1 MPLWHDL
8 RNKEFRMKKT
18 ICMAILA
25 LTSCL
30 ALSAQASSPV
40 GRWHTIDD
48 KTGETKSVVTI
59 EDAGGVLRGKVSQIL
74 RKGADPAAKCDKCA
88 DDRKDQTILGMEIIR
103 GVKKSSG
110 NDYWEG
116 GEILDPEEGKLYRVR
131 LTPVEGGAKL
141 QVRGF
146 LGPFWRNQLWVK
158 AP

>member
-1 MPLWHDL
+1 MK
-8 RNKEFRMKKT
+8 NTFRMT
-18 ICMAILA
+18 ALA
-25 LTSCL
+25 LTSLL
-30 ALSAQASSPV
+30 AMAAQANTPV

-88 DDRKDQTILGMEIIR
+88 DDRKDQAILGMEIIR

-110 NDYWEG
+110 NEYWEG

-131 LTPVEGGAKL
+131 LTPLEGGAKL

>member
-1 MPLWHDL
+1 MMPLSRRFAMKNTL
-8 RNKEFRMKKT
+8 RTSAML
-18 ICMAILA
+18 IASLLAMA
-25 LTSCL
+25 
-30 ALSAQASSPV
+30 AQANTPV

-59 EDAGGVLRGKVSQIL
+59 EDAGGVLRGKVSQIF
-74 RKGADPAAKCDKCA
+74 RKDADPAAKCKLCK

>member
-1 MPLWHDL
+1 MICHSRKTAMKNTL
-8 RNKEFRMKKT
+8 RMGT
-18 ICMAILA
+18 MLIASLLA
-25 LTSCL
+25 V
-30 ALSAQASSPV
+30 SAQANSPV

-74 RKGADPAAKCDKCA
+74 RKGADPAAKCDKCV

-103 GVKKSSG
+103 GVKKSTG

>member
-1 MPLWHDL
+1 MKNIL
-8 RNKEFRMKKT
+8 RTMTLAGMGF
-18 ICMAILA
+18 LA
-25 LTSCL
+25 L
-30 ALSAQASSPV
+30 AAQANSPV

-88 DDRKDQTILGMEIIR
+88 DDRKGQTILGMEIIR
-103 GVKKSSG
+103 GVKKSAG
-110 NDYWEG
+110 NEYWEG

>member
-1 MPLWHDL
+1 
-8 RNKEFRMKKT
+8 MKK
-18 ICMAILA
+18 IFRISAMVFMGCMALA
-25 LTSCL
+25 V
-30 ALSAQASSPV
+30 QANSPV

-74 RKGADPAAKCDKCA
+74 RKDADPAAKCTLCK

-110 NDYWEG
+110 NDYWDG
-116 GEILDPEEGKLYRVR
+116 GDILDPEEGKLYRVR

>member
-1 MPLWHDL
+1 MKNIL
-8 RNKEFRMKKT
+8 RT
-18 ICMAILA
+18 MALASIGFLA
-25 LTSCL
+25 L
-30 ALSAQASSPV
+30 AAQANSPV

-48 KTGETKSVVTI
+48 KTGETKSGVTI

-103 GVKKSSG
+103 GVKKSAG
-110 NDYWEG
+110 NEYWDG
-116 GEILDPEEGKLYRVR
+116 GDILDPEEGKLYRVR

>member
-1 MPLWHDL
+1 L
-8 RNKEFRMKKT
+8 N
-18 ICMAILA
+18 
-25 LTSCL
+25 
-30 ALSAQASSPV
+30 AQANSPV

-48 KTGETKSVVTI
+48 KTGETKSLVVI
-59 EDAGGVLRGKVSQIL
+59 EDAGGVLRGRVSQFL
-74 RKGADPAAKCDKCA
+74 RQGADPAAKCDKCT

-110 NDYWEG
+110 NRYWEG

-131 LTPVEGGAKL
+131 LTPIEGGAKL

>member
-1 MPLWHDL
+1 MK
-8 RNKEFRMKKT
+8 NIFRT
-18 ICMAILA
+18 SALVVLGCMAVA
-25 LTSCL
+25 
-30 ALSAQASSPV
+30 AQANSPV

-59 EDAGGVLRGKVSQIL
+59 EDAGGVLRVKVSQIL
-74 RKGADPAAKCDKCA
+74 RKDADPAAKCGLCK

-103 GVKKSSG
+103 GVKKSAG
-110 NDYWEG
+110 NDYWDG

>member
-1 MPLWHDL
+1 MKNIL
-8 RNKEFRMKKT
+8 RTMS
-18 ICMAILA
+18 LA
-25 LTSCL
+25 CIGFLTL
-30 ALSAQASSPV
+30 AAQANSPV

-74 RKGADPAAKCDKCA
+74 RKGADPSAKCDKCA

-103 GVKKSSG
+103 GVKKSAG
-110 NDYWEG
+110 NEYWDG
-116 GEILDPEEGKLYRVR
+116 GDILDPEEGKLYRVR

>member
-1 MPLWHDL
+1 MK
-8 RNKEFRMKKT
+8 NIFRT
-18 ICMAILA
+18 SALVVLGCMAVA
-25 LTSCL
+25 
-30 ALSAQASSPV
+30 AQANSPV

-74 RKGADPAAKCDKCA
+74 RKDADPAAKCGLCK

-103 GVKKSSG
+103 GVKKSAG
-110 NDYWEG
+110 NDYWDG

-131 LTPVEGGAKL
+131 LTPIEGGAKL

-146 LGPFWRNQLWVK
+146 LGPFWRNQVWVK

>member
-1 MPLWHDL
+1 MKHI
-8 RNKEFRMKKT
+8 FRT
-18 ICMAILA
+18 SALAVIGCMALA
-25 LTSCL
+25 
-30 ALSAQASSPV
+30 AQANSPV

-48 KTGETKSVVTI
+48 KTGETKSLVTI

-74 RKGADPAAKCDKCA
+74 RKDADPAAKCGLCK

-110 NDYWEG
+110 NEYWEG

-131 LTPVEGGAKL
+131 LTPIEGGAKL

>member
-1 MPLWHDL
+1 MKNTL
-8 RNKEFRMKKT
+8 RMSAMLIAST
-18 ICMAILA
+18 LA
-25 LTSCL
+25 V
-30 ALSAQASSPV
+30 AAQANTPA

-74 RKGADPAAKCDKCA
+74 RKGADTAAKCDKCT

-110 NDYWEG
+110 NDYWDG

-131 LTPVEGGAKL
+131 LTPIEGGAKL

-146 LGPFWRNQLWVK
+146 LGPFWRNQVWVK

>member
-1 MPLWHDL
+1 MKNTL
-8 RNKEFRMKKT
+8 RMSAMLFAST
-18 ICMAILA
+18 LAMA
-25 LTSCL
+25 
-30 ALSAQASSPV
+30 AQANTPA

-74 RKGADPAAKCDKCA
+74 RKGADTAAKCDKCS

-110 NDYWEG
+110 NDYWDG

-131 LTPVEGGAKL
+131 LTPIEGGAKL

-146 LGPFWRNQLWVK
+146 LGPFWRNQVWVK